1 MSYQKL
7 VSETSTRV
15 TEKNGAGK
23 HDTPSKKLAQ
33 VSGTSFLLSIK
44 DCKHVKDKHEKRK
57 Y

>member
-44 DCKHVKDKHEKRK
+44 DCKHVKDKHEKGK
-57 Y
+57 